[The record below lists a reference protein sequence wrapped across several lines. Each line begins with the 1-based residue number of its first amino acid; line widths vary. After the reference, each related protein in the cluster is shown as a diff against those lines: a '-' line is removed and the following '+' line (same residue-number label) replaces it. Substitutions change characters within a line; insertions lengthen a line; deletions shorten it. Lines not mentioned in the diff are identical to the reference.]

1 MMASPTLIS
10 IASAVALI
18 PVTMAAFRTNAKR
31 DSQFWLLIAVAAC
44 GPTVWLSMQNSA
56 GWHTGFAAAL
66 WVTIAVCLLAFAAMA
81 LFSRDAWRLA
91 PLLMPYLL
99 LLAVIAAIWN
109 QAPAKPMLQDAPPVW
124 VVLHIVASVV
134 TYALLTLAAIAGAAV
149 VLQERALRQK
159 RRGGLV
165 ERLPSVADAEVLELR
180 LLMTAEAVLGIGMAS
195 GMAMQFFTTGDLL
208 ILSHKT
214 ILTIVAFSVIAGLLV
229 CHFHSGLRGRR
240 AARYVLLGY
249 LLITLGYPGVKFVT
263 DVILG

>member
-10 IASAVALI
+10 IASAVALV
-18 PVTMAAFRTNAKR
+18 PATMAAFRTNAKR
-31 DSQFWLLIAVAAC
+31 DSQFWLLMVVAAC
-44 GPTVWLSMQNSA
+44 GPAVWLTTQNST

-66 WVTIAVCLLAFAAMA
+66 WVTIAVCLLAFAGLAV
-81 LFSRDAWRLA
+81 FSRDAWRLA

-99 LLAVIAAIWN
+99 VLAVIAAIWN
-109 QAPAKPMLQDAPPVW
+109 QAPATPMPSDAPPVW

-159 RRGGLV
+159 RRGGLA

-180 LLMTAEAVLGIGMAS
+180 LLMAAEAVLGVGMAS
-195 GMAMQFFTTGDLL
+195 GMAIQFFATGDLL

-214 ILTIVAFSVIAGLLV
+214 ILTVVAFAVIAGLLA

-249 LLITLGYPGVKFVT
+249 LLVTLGYPGVKFVT
-263 DVILG
+263 DVILA